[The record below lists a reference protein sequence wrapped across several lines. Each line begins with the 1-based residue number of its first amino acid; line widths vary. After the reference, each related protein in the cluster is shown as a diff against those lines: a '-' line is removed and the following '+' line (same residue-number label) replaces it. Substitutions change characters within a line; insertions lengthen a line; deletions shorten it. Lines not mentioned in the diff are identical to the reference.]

1 MAQAA
6 AKLKMP
12 YTTFKRMALKF
23 NCYKPNQGG
32 KGTAKPS
39 KIKIGLREIL
49 AGNHPEYST
58 YKLKNRLLKSGIMVN
73 KCSRCGLTSWNGE
86 VLNMELHHID
96 GNKFNHRLENLE
108 MLCPNCHAQTDN
120 YRAKNKKLS
129 HLAEMQER
137 EYRELR

>member
-1 MAQAA
+1 M
-6 AKLKMP
+6 L
-12 YTTFKRMALKF
+12 
-23 NCYKPNQGG
+23 
-32 KGTAKPS
+32 
-39 KIKIGLREIL
+39 
-49 AGNHPEYST
+49 
-58 YKLKNRLLKSGIMVN
+58 N

-129 HLAEMQER
+129 HLAEMQE
-137 EYRELR
+137 